1 MVVGLIVGVV
11 TLVMSLDIR
20 TRMGRVGRFV
30 GAFFGGFLF
39 GQYVLRSLYCR
50 LVQREL
56 IPFCFY

>member
-30 GAFFGGFLF
+30 GAF
-39 GQYVLRSLYCR
+39 
-50 LVQREL
+50 LVA
-56 IPFCFY
+56 FCLGSMFYGLSIADWFSGN